1 MSDTSSQAKTVLV
14 TGSSRGLGKA
24 IAAEFAQRG
33 HTVAVHYVRSA
44 EPAEA
49 LVADIQHAGGS
60 AQAFQADV
68 ADASA
73 CARLVKDVQKAFG
86 GLDIVVNNAGIT
98 KDGLT
103 LRMKEDA
110 WQDVINT
117 NLSSAFFI
125 SKAALRPMMSAKW
138 GRIVNIASVVG
149 LTGNPGQANY
159 VAAKAGLIGLTKTLA
174 KEYATKNITV
184 NAVAP
189 GFIVSDMTDALDD
202 SLRESYLAQIPM
214 GRFGVAKDVANAV
227 AFLASD
233 AAAYITGQTLT
244 VDGGL
249 VM

>member
-1 MSDTSSQAKTVLV
+1 MAESESKRVLV

-24 IAAEFAQRG
+24 IAAEFARRG

-49 LVADIQHAGGS
+49 LVADIQQAGGT

-68 ADASA
+68 ADPKA
-73 CARLVKDVQKAFG
+73 CEKLVKDVQKAFD

-103 LRMKEDA
+103 LRMKVDA
-110 WQDVINT
+110 WQDVIDT

-189 GFIVSDMTDALDD
+189 GFIVSDMTDQLDD
-202 SLRESYLAQIPM
+202 TLRESYLEQIPM
-214 GRFGVAKDVANAV
+214 GRFGAAEDVANAV

-233 AAAYITGQTLT
+233 TAAYITGQTLT

>member
-1 MSDTSSQAKTVLV
+1 MAELNSKRVLV

-24 IAAEFAQRG
+24 IAAEFARRG

-49 LVADIQHAGGS
+49 LVADIQQAGGT

-68 ADASA
+68 ADPKA
-73 CARLVKDVQKAFG
+73 CDALVKNVQKAFD

-103 LRMKEDA
+103 LRMKVGA

-189 GFIVSDMTDALDD
+189 GFIVSDMTDTLDD
-202 SLRESYLAQIPM
+202 TLRENYLSQIPM
-214 GRFGVAKDVANAV
+214 NRFGAAEDVANAV